1 MRTSAEGKPLKG
13 TPRQLKTKGSHNPLL
28 TRSTLLPR
36 GRVIGSFESLKG
48 GPGALFP
55 PGTHPEP
62 PGLLCVSC
70 FQILFLNPL
79 SLPPPRPLTLQELAC
94 SRGRLLFNCLY
105 TRARSS
111 TVHPGRITKNS
122 TSTGEKTR
130 GNLTIIA
137 RSEWKFCYNFRVP
150 LRGLVLL
157 QAEF

>member
-62 PGLLCVSC
+62 PGLLLC
-70 FQILFLNPL
+70 FLLPDFIFKPSL
-79 SLPPPRPLTLQELAC
+79 SPAAAAAHAPRTRVL
-94 SRGRLLFNCLY
+94 SR
-105 TRARSS
+105 
-111 TVHPGRITKNS
+111 P
-122 TSTGEKTR
+122 
-130 GNLTIIA
+130 IA
-137 RSEWKFCYNFRVP
+137 F
-150 LRGLVLL
+150 
-157 QAEF
+157 